1 MSTLSI
7 ILIALGLAMDSGAV
21 CVGAATAGFAGNRRA
36 VFRLVFHFGLF
47 QFFMPVLGWAVG
59 ALIER
64 RLHVINDW
72 LAAAMLGCVGARM
85 IWAALYPSAQTQRN
99 DPTRGATL
107 VVLSTATS
115 LDALV
120 VGVSLALTGI
130 SVWYPSV
137 LIGIITA
144 AVCFVA
150 IRLGNRLRFVFA
162 RWAEVAGGVVL
173 LLIAARIMLGRLH

>member
-1 MSTLSI
+1 
-7 ILIALGLAMDSGAV
+7 MDSGTV

-47 QFFMPVLGWAVG
+47 QFFMPVLGWMVG

-64 RLHVINDW
+64 RLHTVNDL
-72 LAAAMLGCVGARM
+72 LAAGMLGCVGARM
-85 IWAALYPSAQTQRN
+85 IWAAWHPVAQAQRT

-107 VVLSTATS
+107 IMLSLATS

-120 VGVSLALTGI
+120 VGVSLVLAGI

-144 AVCFVA
+144 AVCLVA
-150 IRLGNRLRFVFA
+150 IRLGNRLRFVLA

-173 LLIAARIMLGRLH
+173 LLMAARILLGQLH

>member
-1 MSTLSI
+1 MSTFSI
-7 ILIALGLAMDSGAV
+7 ICLALGLAMDAGAV

-64 RLHVINDW
+64 RLHAINLW
-72 LAAAMLGCVGARM
+72 LAAGLLGFVGARM
-85 IWAALYPSAQTQRN
+85 IWVALNPVEQTQRT

-107 VVLSTATS
+107 VMLSTATS

-120 VGVSLALTGI
+120 IGVSLALAGI

-137 LIGIITA
+137 LIGLITA
-144 AVCFVA
+144 AICFVA
-150 IRLGNRLRFVFA
+150 IRLGNRLRFVLA
-162 RWAEVAGGVVL
+162 RWAEVAGGVML
-173 LLIAARIMLGRLH
+173 LLIAARVLLGW

>member
-7 ILIALGLAMDSGAV
+7 LCIALGLAMDSGAV
-21 CVGAATAGFAGNRRA
+21 CVGAATAGFAGNKRA

-64 RLHVINDW
+64 RLHTVNNW
-72 LAAAMLGCVGARM
+72 LAAGMLGCVGARM
-85 IWAALYPSAQTQRN
+85 IWAAFHPAAQAQRN

-107 VVLSTATS
+107 VLLSMATS

-120 VGVSLALTGI
+120 VGVSLALAGI

-137 LIGIITA
+137 VIGLITA
-144 AVCFVA
+144 AVCFMA
-150 IRLGNRLRFVFA
+150 IRLGNRLRLVFA

-173 LLIAARIMLGRLH
+173 LLIAARTLVGQLR

>member
-7 ILIALGLAMDSGAV
+7 LCIALGLAMDAGAV

-59 ALIER
+59 ALVER
-64 RLHVINDW
+64 RLHTINDW
-72 LAAAMLGCVGARM
+72 LAAGMLGCVGVRM
-85 IWAALYPSAQTQRN
+85 IWAALYPAEQAQRN

-144 AVCFVA
+144 VICFLA
-150 IRLGNRLRFVFA
+150 IRVGNRLRLVLA
-162 RWAEVAGGVVL
+162 RWAEVAGGGVL
-173 LLIAARIMLGRLH
+173 LLMAVRIVLAKLH

>member
-1 MSTLSI
+1 MNTLSI
-7 ILIALGLAMDSGAV
+7 LCIALGLAMDAGAV

-47 QFFMPVLGWAVG
+47 QFFMPILGWAAG

-64 RLHVINDW
+64 RVHIFNVW
-72 LAAAMLGCVGARM
+72 LAAGMLGLVGARM
-85 IWAALYPSAQTQRN
+85 IWAAWHPIAQAQRA

-107 VVLSTATS
+107 IMLSLATS

-120 VGVSLALTGI
+120 VGMSLALAGI

-137 LIGIITA
+137 WIGFVTA
-144 AVCFVA
+144 GICFLA
-150 IRLGNRLRFVFA
+150 IRLGNRLRLALA

-173 LLIAARIMLGRLH
+173 LLMAVRILLGQPH

>member
-1 MSTLSI
+1 MSTLA
-7 ILIALGLAMDSGAV
+7 ILMIGLGLAMDSGAV
-21 CVGAATAGFAGNRRA
+21 CVGAATAGFAADRRA

-64 RLHVINDW
+64 RLHNVNDW
-72 LAAAMLGCVGARM
+72 LAAGLLGCVGARM
-85 IWAALYPSAQTQRN
+85 IWAACQPTAQAQRT
-99 DPTRGATL
+99 DPTRGVTL
-107 VVLSTATS
+107 VMLSMATS

-120 VGVSLALTGI
+120 VGMSLALAGI

-150 IRLGNRLRFVFA
+150 IRLGNRLRFVLA
-162 RWAEVAGGVVL
+162 RWAEVAGGLML
-173 LLIAARIMLGRLH
+173 LLIAARILLGGLH